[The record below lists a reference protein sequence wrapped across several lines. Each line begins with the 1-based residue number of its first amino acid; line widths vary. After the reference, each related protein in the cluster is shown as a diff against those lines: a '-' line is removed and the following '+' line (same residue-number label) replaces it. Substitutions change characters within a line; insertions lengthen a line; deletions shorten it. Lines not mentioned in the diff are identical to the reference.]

1 MAQLMEL
8 LPEATRVAIGP
19 FLATGERVTHVVTA
33 VGCSLIL
40 TDRQLVLVR
49 EGLNY
54 RPRSGVQTWRLD
66 SALAV
71 RSTPVRHGSGR
82 IVIDRK
88 GRSTS
93 VFVSADQWSEAE
105 TLLGMIHTRI
115 RTSGR

>member
-1 MAQLMEL
+1 MARLMEP
-8 LPEATRVAIGP
+8 LPEATRVAIEP
-19 FLATGERVTHVVTA
+19 FLATDERVTHVVTA

-54 RPRSGVQTWRLD
+54 RPRSGVQTWPLD

-82 IVIDRK
+82 LVIDRK

-93 VFVSADQWSEAE
+93 VFVSAEQWPEAE
-105 TLLGMIHTRI
+105 TLLGMIRTKI
-115 RTSGR
+115 RTNGR